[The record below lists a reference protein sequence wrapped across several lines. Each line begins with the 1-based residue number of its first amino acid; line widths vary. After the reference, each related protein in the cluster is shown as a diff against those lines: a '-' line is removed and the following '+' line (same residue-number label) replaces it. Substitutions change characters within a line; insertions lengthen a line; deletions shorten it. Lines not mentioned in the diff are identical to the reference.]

1 MVLLTSYFSIRE
13 VDLFALMSMQNP
25 ALSTAEIKRVVE
37 GSGFRLSNATEPT
50 VGQKLHMK
58 NEEPVRVR
66 HNPSPFYKGMRVEA
80 LKVKVQLL
88 APPFHIHI
96 RIYNNLLI

>member
-1 MVLLTSYFSIRE
+1 M
-13 VDLFALMSMQNP
+13 FALMSKQNP

-50 VGQKLHMK
+50 VEQSLRVK

-66 HNPSPFYKGMRVEA
+66 RNPSPFYKGMRVEA
-80 LKVKVQLL
+80 LKVNSRVIGTSI
-88 APPFHIHI
+88 PYP
-96 RIYNNLLI
+96 Y

>member
-1 MVLLTSYFSIRE
+1 MALLTSHFSIRE

-25 ALSTAEIKRVVE
+25 AVTTAEIKRVVV

-50 VGQKLHMK
+50 VEQKNHLK

-66 HNPSPFYKGMRVEA
+66 RNPSPFYKGMRVEA
-80 LKVKVQLL
+80 LKV
-88 APPFHIHI
+88 
-96 RIYNNLLI
+96 NNTVTCSSILYPYKNLNY